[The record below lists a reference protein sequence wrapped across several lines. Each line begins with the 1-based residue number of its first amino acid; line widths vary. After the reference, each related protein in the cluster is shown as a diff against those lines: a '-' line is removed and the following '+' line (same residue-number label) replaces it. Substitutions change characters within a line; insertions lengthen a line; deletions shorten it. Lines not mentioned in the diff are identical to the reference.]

1 MQELLA
7 SENRSALNVVLKA
20 ITLGGIPGANYVACQ
35 SRNMAEYL
43 QASSIGDAEYI
54 RGNNTMALTCNNGYE
69 LGPILEYGLSTR
81 NQTTCT
87 ALEQRPFANHRYFLQ
102 NQDLIQDLLTYG
114 VPPAS
119 HSNDAEEA
127 RRFQLN
133 ETLQYGSDLSL
144 LLTYSR
150 AVAVTTVPH
159 HYRSDETS
167 NEDLYLGPHLY
178 L

>member
-1 MQELLA
+1 
-7 SENRSALNVVLKA
+7 
-20 ITLGGIPGANYVACQ
+20 
-35 SRNMAEYL
+35 
-43 QASSIGDAEYI
+43 
-54 RGNNTMALTCNNGYE
+54 MALTCNNGHE

-87 ALEQRPFANHRYFLQ
+87 AVEQRPFANHRYFLQ